1 MQFSFTLALLVAGA
15 LAQKDDD
22 FSKWSAKNGKS
33 PKSVGEYNKRM
44 ENWNKTQESIKE
56 LNEKNKDSGVTFGS
70 N

>member
-15 LAQKDDD
+15 LASNGDD

-33 PKSVGEYNKRM
+33 PKNVDEYNKRM
-44 ENWNKTQESIKE
+44 GNWSKSQDSIKE
-56 LNEKNKDSGVTFGS
+56 LNEKNKDNGVTFGS